1 MIFFFM
7 TFERFSFLYLKG
19 KTQVWFIMR
28 VLFLIFRAQVSLWKS
43 DKTQDDA
50 FAHMISEDSPT
61 LKATLWNVDEDSSKL
76 YG

>member
-1 MIFFFM
+1 
-7 TFERFSFLYLKG
+7 
-19 KTQVWFIMR
+19 MR
-28 VLFLIFRAQVSLWKS
+28 VLFLIFRAQASLWKY